1 MIYITYIIY
10 IIYIYIYIYISISKQ
25 AVFAQ
30 IQTAGHS
37 DNENIN
43 DTEIRLI
50 VKMDPLTLLDVKI
63 FG

>member
-1 MIYITYIIY
+1 MY
-10 IIYIYIYIYISISKQ
+10 IYIYIYIYKQ